1 MAREMQQNETAMP
14 DNTSKSTAATIEQQ
28 LILLR
33 EFADEVLVCSEKCS
47 QMDLNEIYARISK
60 QVWLCDQLRHPEK
73 NLSRPLTRSS
83 FEEQL
88 DSWVGE
94 IGCELTESLGGM
106 LAQLSV
112 TEGQTQNVHRVQ
124 KVLADGTR
132 RTLNILTNA
141 VAMLSMVYLPHTT
154 NHEQSASQVHRTAK
168 A

>member
-1 MAREMQQNETAMP
+1 ML
-14 DNTSKSTAATIEQQ
+14 DNSSKSTAATIEQQ

-33 EFADEVLVCSEKCS
+33 EFADEVLLCREKCS
-47 QMDLNEIYARISK
+47 HMDLNEIYARISK
-60 QVWLCDQLRHPEK
+60 QVWLCDQLRHLEK
-73 NLSRPLTRSS
+73 YLSRPVTRSS

-88 DSWVGE
+88 DSWMGA
-94 IGCELTESLGGM
+94 IGLELTESLDGM

-112 TEGQTQNVHRVQ
+112 TEGQAQNVHRVQ

-141 VAMLSMVYLPHTT
+141 VAMLSMVYLQPHAT
-154 NHEQSASQVHRTAK
+154 NHKQSASQAHRTAK